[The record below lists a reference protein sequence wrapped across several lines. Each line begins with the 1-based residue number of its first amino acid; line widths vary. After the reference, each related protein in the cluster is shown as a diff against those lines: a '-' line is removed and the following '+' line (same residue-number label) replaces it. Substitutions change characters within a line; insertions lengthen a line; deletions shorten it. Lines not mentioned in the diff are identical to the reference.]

1 MISPAQ
7 RCLLVSAGVH
17 LALLGGLVV
26 LPGFVSRPPVAPP
39 DLPPVQLIDTR
50 GVRLTEGVGAG
61 GGTPAPPVRPPP
73 EAPQPVAPAT
83 PPTPAPVRP
92 PTPATPPP
100 VRPPVAESRPTPV
113 EAPARPV
120 RSPRPVEVSRERVR
134 STPPEPASRRVEINR
149 EMRRRSPN
157 EVAAAEAAREQA
169 ARERS
174 AAAERDY
181 QRRMDQWK
189 QQLGG
194 IRQQLAQGFT
204 AETEISVPG
213 PGGGGEV
220 WMGYA
225 SYLKAFYETRWERP
239 ATLSQPV
246 AFVGVSI
253 TVTRSGQLKD
263 YQVVERS
270 GIPSLDDSVVAVL
283 RRFRQLAPLPEG
295 SRDPERT
302 FRIKFRLEGTSS
314 L

>member
-7 RCLLVSAGVH
+7 RCLLLSAGVH
-17 LALLGGLVV
+17 LALLGALVV
-26 LPGFVSRPPVAPP
+26 LPGFVSRPPAAPP

-50 GVRLTEGVGAG
+50 GLRLTEGLGAG
-61 GGTPAPPVRPPP
+61 GGTPAPPVRPPQQATP
-73 EAPQPVAPAT
+73 PAAPAT
-83 PPTPAPVRP
+83 PPPPAP
-92 PTPATPPP
+92 AP

-113 EAPARPV
+113 ETPPRPV

-134 STPPEPASRRVEINR
+134 STTPEPAARRVEISR
-149 EMRRRSPN
+149 EVRRRSPN
-157 EVAAAEAAREQA
+157 EVAEAEAAREQA

-174 AAAERDY
+174 AQAERDY
-181 QRRMDQWK
+181 QRRLAQWK

-194 IRQQLAQGFT
+194 IRQQLAQGLT